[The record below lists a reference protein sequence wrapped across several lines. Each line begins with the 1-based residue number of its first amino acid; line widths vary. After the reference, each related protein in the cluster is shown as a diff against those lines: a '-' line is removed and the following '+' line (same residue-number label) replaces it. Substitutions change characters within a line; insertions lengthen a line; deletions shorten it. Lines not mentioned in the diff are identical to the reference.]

1 MGDSD
6 PMTSTPVTPPLMSN
20 NSINTENSLD
30 MEPLDTELD
39 DLELNNLE
47 LDDIEVDDPRQ
58 RLPFAALLGF
68 VALYFLRPWDHL
80 PALAAARPMMLMTVV
95 TVGLYLL
102 SRPRIEFLAV
112 RPVKLL
118 LALLAVMCFS
128 VVFSYWPSKSLTV
141 ATEYM
146 KHIALFVLIV
156 NMVTTIDR
164 LKKLSAVMVACCA
177 LHGGFA
183 LANYASAGH
192 DQFKGVAK
200 GNFEDP
206 NDLALTLVLMLPIA
220 WWLSSVVQ
228 SSAARLAAYG
238 SAMLLVG
245 GVVATQSRGGL
256 MALVAAASVMVLSQ
270 GRGRR
275 SATLLALAAAVVIAV
290 VVLPAEVFDR
300 YTTIAEYQK
309 DESAMTRLAIWK
321 AGARMFADHPLT
333 GVGAGTFEIV
343 YGESYIDRKVAGNTW
358 RVAHNSYIQVAAELG
373 VFGLAIWVAIVAW
386 ALLSLLRSRRL
397 LMDDTLSST
406 DFRDLDLKDNDLKD
420 NDELRIGHL
429 RKWNAALLAS
439 IVGFLVGAVFLSRGY
454 DMLFMILLALVAV
467 SSRRV
472 EAIAADRA

>member
-1 MGDSD
+1 
-6 PMTSTPVTPPLMSN
+6 MSK
-20 NSINTENSLD
+20 NSIDIKNTLD
-30 MEPLDTELD
+30 MEPLDTKLD
-39 DLELNNLE
+39 DLELSDLE
-47 LDDIEVDDPRQ
+47 LDDIEDDIESDDPRQ
-58 RLPFAALLGF
+58 RLPFAALLF
-68 VALYFLRPWDHL
+68 LVALFFLRPWDHL
-80 PALAAARPMMLMTVV
+80 PALAAVRPMLLMTVV

-118 LALLAVMCFS
+118 LALLAVMYFS
-128 VVFSYWPSKSLTV
+128 VVFSYWPSKSLAV

-146 KHIALFVLIV
+146 KQIALFVLIV

-164 LKKLSAVMVACCA
+164 LKKLSAVMVGCCA

-192 DQFKGVAK
+192 DQFKGITK

-220 WWLSSVVQ
+220 LWLSSVVR
-228 SSAARLAAYG
+228 SSAVRLAAYG

-256 MALVAAASVMVLSQ
+256 MALVAAAAVMVLSQ
-270 GRGRR
+270 GRERWG
-275 SATLLALAAAVVIAV
+275 ATLLALVAAVAIAV

-300 YTTIAEYQK
+300 YATITEYQK

-321 AGARMFADHPLT
+321 SGARMFADHPLT
-333 GVGAGTFEIV
+333 GVGAGAFEIV

-373 VFGLAIWVAIVAW
+373 IFGLAIWVAIVSW
-386 ALLSLLRSRRL
+386 AFLSLLRSRRL
-397 LMDDTLSST
+397 LMDDTFGNT
-406 DFRDLDLKDNDLKD
+406 G
-420 NDELRIGHL
+420 ELQIEHL

-454 DMLFMILLALVAV
+454 DLLFMILLALVTV

-472 EAIAADRA
+472 EAIAANRA